1 MSPPRIVFGEHFD
14 IIGLVEFVGRQ
25 DAELGAGAEENNRDH
40 QGTGEIESVRPSES
54 EIVGH
59 GEAPSG
65 SGADPRSMAP
75 RSRTT
80 AAITGPAPAGRRHAR
95 VADPEAG

>member
-1 MSPPRIVFGEHFD
+1 MSTPRIVFGEDLD
-14 IIGLVEFVGRQ
+14 IVGLVEFVGRQ
-25 DAELGAGAEENNRDH
+25 DAELGAGTEENDRDH
-40 QGTGEIESVRPSES
+40 QGAGEIERVRPSAS

-75 RSRTT
+75 KGRTT
-80 AAITGPAPAGRRHAR
+80 AAITEPAQPVGGTHA
-95 VADPEAG
+95 